1 MRISDWSSD
10 GVLFRSRPILG
21 ERPEQIKR
29 PFDRDSG
36 VFDGPK
42 DSRRGDAIRLNAAPH
57 NRLYARLEI
66 IVGESGDLFRG
77 QVAEAAPLREFLRGC
92 ELSFGVAIVARTPGL
107 PSLYQIGPCRPGF
120 ALGRRSCRERVGP

>member
-77 QVAEAAPLREFLRGC
+77 QTRKSVVEGQSGSVRVDLG
-92 ELSFGVAIVARTPGL
+92 GHAIIKTKNHSKQNKQNR
-107 PSLYQIGPCRPGF
+107 IN
-120 ALGRRSCRERVGP
+120 